1 MQELGRKMIFQKK
14 KKKQKKKQKND
25 KMIFSLVWDIIFTD
39 S

>member
-14 KKKQKKKQKND
+14 KKKQKQNQKND